1 MADLAA
7 HVRSMLESWLDD
19 DERLEGVCMASQQS
33 TFRGRS
39 VALGVT
45 EGRLLIQHLDRR
57 GNAHGHPLSLTPER
71 IAEVKAGGAGGG
83 WVSVGNVIL
92 DQTAA
97 RLELKTTDGQK
108 LRLMMMHGGGGLM
121 GKLGG
126 GEAQSEGLTALGEWF
141 RRNDPAS

>member
-1 MADLAA
+1 MADLGS
-7 HVRSMLESWLDD
+7 HVRSMIEDWLDD

-45 EGRLLIQHLDRR
+45 ERRLLVQHLDRR
-57 GNAHGHPLSLTPER
+57 GNAHGHPVSLTPDR

-83 WVSVGNVIL
+83 WASAGNVIL

-97 RLELKTTDGQK
+97 RLDLKTADGQK
-108 LRLMMMHGGGGLM
+108 LKLTMMHGGGGLL

-126 GEAQSEGLTALGEWF
+126 GEAQEQGLAALAEWF
-141 RRNDPAS
+141 RRHDPD

>member
-1 MADLAA
+1 VADLTS

-19 DERLEGVCMASQQS
+19 EELEGVCMATQQS

-45 EGRLLIQHLDRR
+45 ESRLLVQPLDRR
-57 GNAHGHPLSLTPER
+57 GNANGHPLSLTPDR
-71 IAEVKAGGAGGG
+71 IAELNAGGAGRS
-83 WVSVGNVIL
+83 WVSVGNIIL

-108 LRLMMMHGGGGLM
+108 LRLMMMHGGSGLL

-126 GEAQSEGLTALGEWF
+126 GEDQREGLKALGEWF
-141 RRNDPAS
+141 RRNDPGS